1 MVISLLEMRNDLETV
16 MDNFEIV
23 WIEVDNE

>member
-1 MVISLLEMRNDLETV
+1 MVISLLEMRNDLKTV